1 VHDVVSI
8 VDVLPTLLELVG
20 GSVPENIDGRSL
32 LDSLRGDSQPSGSGT
47 GAARGRSV
55 AAETHGSIEMRGG
68 ATLMLRDR
76 RYKLTSSSV
85 SGVKETALYD
95 LREDPGE
102 TNSIHESR
110 PDIVDRMLGDLRQMV
125 GELDASTPQWD
136 QDPDVQAQLRQ
147 LGYLEE

>member
-1 VHDVVSI
+1 
-8 VDVLPTLLELVG
+8 
-20 GSVPENIDGRSL
+20 
-32 LDSLRGDSQPSGSGT
+32 
-47 GAARGRSV
+47 
-55 AAETHGSIEMRGG
+55 
-68 ATLMLRDR
+68 MLRDR

-85 SGVKETALYD
+85 EGVEETALYD

-110 PDIVDRMLGDLRQMV
+110 PDIVDRMLGDLRNMV
-125 GELDASTPQWD
+125 GELDAGTPQWD